1 MHIYI
6 YIPIYIYIGI
16 QSLNLKLQLPPTE
29 ISFPH
34 LNLESYFINNS
45 SMHCD
50 VNRGKPCTAPLA
62 KIPPETFPNPIYKL
76 YSHLALYPWRF
87 PSILKIGSEIKS
99 ASSSGVSRRGAGS
112 AARWSHRCGC
122 SLSQSMRSEQREGWG
137 GGRN

>member
-6 YIPIYIYIGI
+6 YILIYIYIGI

-50 VNRGKPCTAPLA
+50 VKREKPCTASLA
-62 KIPPETFPNPIYKL
+62 KIPPETFKKSDL
-76 YSHLALYPWRF
+76 QSVF
-87 PSILKIGSEIKS
+87 PRCTVLMTVPVYLKIGSKIKP
-99 ASSSGVSRRGAGS
+99 ASSSGVSCRS
-112 AARWSHRCGC
+112 AASPARW
-122 SLSQSMRSEQREGWG
+122 
-137 GGRN
+137 